1 MPKLENELVARLSY
15 SASTLLEDFQ
25 PMQFMACI
33 MTIIHMY
40 CLENGLDE
48 IKFMRDTCT
57 IFVEANSKEN
67 KEKAN

>member
-1 MPKLENELVARLSY
+1 MPKLESELMARLSY
-15 SASTLLEDFQ
+15 SARTLLEDFQ

-33 MTIIHMY
+33 MAIIHMY

-48 IKFMRDTCT
+48 IKFMRDTCE
-57 IFVEANSKEN
+57 IFIETNS

>member
-25 PMQFMACI
+25 PMQFMASI
-33 MTIIHMY
+33 MTIIHTY
-40 CLENGLDE
+40 CMENGLDE
-48 IKFMRDTCT
+48 IKFMKDTCT

>member
-1 MPKLENELVARLSY
+1 MPNLDSELVARLSY
-15 SASTLLEDFQ
+15 SAGTLLEGFQ

-48 IKFMRDTCT
+48 IKFMRDTCE
-57 IFVEANSKEN
+57 IFVETNS